1 MASRLACACGPPL
14 KAPGVCPASAAMSL
28 VQPPLR
34 ASQRESHLSTSPLDL
49 EHDLAA
55 VLVLDLHRD
64 HAGPPFATF
73 LFETWLVLVLLLSG
87 LHSGPWCQFSIVD
100 LAPWPFQLLASQQP
114 PHSPSLPQ
122 AGWLLSQRGGGPLLV
137 CRNRRQGAIRSLNQ
151 TMNAALRPA
160 GREGQRGA
168 GGLLRAGPGR
178 QVTRFVCLA
187 GQEGELGPPGGLPAP
202 VLWSSHR
209 TWCFRSST
217 EGTSHRQA
225 LSECGAGDDFSG
237 PCAPCSWSVQ
247 HARWDW
253 GASGKSGPPL
263 WLKAGPSKAAADAG
277 CSNRLAAPHPP
288 LQASPMAR
296 QTGAAQRWRAE
307 HRTPRSPGW
316 RPCPGRHVPSCAT
329 TS

>member
-187 GQEGELGPPGGLPAP
+187 GQEGELGPPGDSLLQSCGAVTGLG
-202 VLWSSHR
+202 VLGPRPRGLRIGKPFPSVALAMI
-209 TWCFRSST
+209 FLVLVLLAAGVSST
-217 EGTSHRQA
+217 RGGTGGHLARVALPSGSKRDRQR
-225 LSECGAGDDFSG
+225 LQQMRD
-237 PCAPCSWSVQ
+237 
-247 HARWDW
+247 
-253 GASGKSGPPL
+253 
-263 WLKAGPSKAAADAG
+263 AA
-277 CSNRLAAPHPP
+277 
-288 LQASPMAR
+288 
-296 QTGAAQRWRAE
+296 TG
-307 HRTPRSPGW
+307 
-316 RPCPGRHVPSCAT
+316 
-329 TS
+329 